1 MRTSV
6 SLAAAGSRFFTPI
19 QAVSGA
25 TSVEVRH
32 G

>member
-6 SLAAAGSRFFTPI
+6 SLAAAGSRFFAT
-19 QAVSGA
+19 ALAMSGA
-25 TSVEVRH
+25 TSTEVRH

>member
-1 MRTSV
+1 MRTLA
-6 SLAAAGSRFFTPI
+6 SLAAAGSRFFAPI

-25 TSVEVRH
+25 TSTEVRH